1 MYATRTPLEAK
12 AHQMLADHLT
22 ASNKNIDAAIC
33 QVFRAFWE
41 MSYSTKQVVAL
52 ISAINGGWE
61 VSEAITQRALSDM
74 VAAGVLRSRV
84 ARKVR
89 HYELNF

>member
-1 MYATRTPLEAK
+1 MYSTRTPLEAQ
-12 AHQMLADHLT
+12 AHQMLADHLK
-22 ASNKNIDAAIC
+22 ASDKNIDAAIC

-41 MSYSTKQVVAL
+41 MSYSTKQIVAL

-61 VSEAITQRALSDM
+61 VSEAITQHALSNM

-84 ARKVR
+84 IRKVR